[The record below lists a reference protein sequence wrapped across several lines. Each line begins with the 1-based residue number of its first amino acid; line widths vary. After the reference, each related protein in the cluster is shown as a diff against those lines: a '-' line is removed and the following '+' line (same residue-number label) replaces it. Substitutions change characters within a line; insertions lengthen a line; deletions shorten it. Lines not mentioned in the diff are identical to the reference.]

1 MNNGPLNNE
10 FIAIFCVSALQCSI
24 DSANLEVMI
33 IIGTISSSRKRTNK
47 NYQFLFITIVDRS
60 GEPTT
65 YSYKLCSTWKIIL
78 QI

>member
-10 FIAIFCVSALQCSI
+10 FIAIFCVCALKCSI

-47 NYQFLFITIVDRS
+47 NYQFLFITILTSKYLKDGTQMFS
-60 GEPTT
+60 
-65 YSYKLCSTWKIIL
+65 YSELEC
-78 QI
+78 